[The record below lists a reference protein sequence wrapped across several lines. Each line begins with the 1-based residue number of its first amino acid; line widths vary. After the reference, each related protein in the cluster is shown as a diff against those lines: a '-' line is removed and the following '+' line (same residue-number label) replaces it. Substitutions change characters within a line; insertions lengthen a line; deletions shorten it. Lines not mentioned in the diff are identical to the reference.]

1 MVELA
6 KTLNVDLSHIT
17 QRATDLQRQDPSV
30 SLVLGQLIDKTY
42 TTRLAEEINEKLS
55 QQGQVS
61 ISDLTRQ
68 YDLPSD
74 FLQQVRIRYSLVYTW
89 LFNFHLIF

>member
-6 KTLNVDLSHIT
+6 KILNVDLSHIT
-17 QRATDLQRQDPSV
+17 QKSAELQKQDQSI

-42 TTRLAEEINEKLS
+42 TTRLAEDINDKLI

-68 YDLPSD
+68 YDLPSEFLQKVCVKQD
-74 FLQQVRIRYSLVYTW
+74 FLL
-89 LFNFHLIF
+89 